1 MADRDTFITA
11 LTPDDYANHEVAL
24 AELLRDC
31 VAAGASVNFVIPFSL
46 EDSRSYWRDKVSPA
60 LQAGHR
66 DVLTAHVA
74 GRLAGT
80 VQLDCNTPPNQP
92 HRADV
97 SKLLVHP
104 DYRRQGIA
112 RALMMALEENASQ
125 RGRRLLT
132 LDTATDDAEALY
144 RSLGYRRSGVIPG
157 YALDAA
163 GEHFLDTIIMYKTL

>member
-1 MADRDTFITA
+1 MADPDINIAT
-11 LTPDDYANHEVAL
+11 LTPDDYADHETVL

-31 VAAGASVNFVIPFSL
+31 VATGASVNFVMPFGLDDSL
-46 EDSRSYWRDKVSPA
+46 AYWRDKVSPA
-60 LQAGHR
+60 VQAGHR
-66 DVLTAHVA
+66 DVFTAHVA

-80 VQLDCNTPPNQP
+80 VQLDFGTPPNQP

-144 RSLGYRRSGVIPG
+144 RSLGYQRSGVIPG

>member
-1 MADRDTFITA
+1 MADRDINVTTLTA
-11 LTPDDYANHEVAL
+11 DDYTDHEVAL

-31 VAAGASVNFVIPFSL
+31 VAAGASVNFVVPFSL
-46 EDSRSYWRDKVSPA
+46 DDSLAYWRDKVSPA
-60 LQAGHR
+60 VHAGHR
-66 DVLTAHVA
+66 DVLTAHVE

-80 VQLDCNTPPNQP
+80 VQLDCGTPPNQP

-104 DYRRQGIA
+104 DYRRRGIA
-112 RALMMALEENASQ
+112 RALMAALEANADR

-144 RSLGYRRSGVIPG
+144 RSLGYQRTGVIPG

-163 GEHFLDTIIMYKTL
+163 GECFLDTIIMYKML

>member
-1 MADRDTFITA
+1 MADPAITIA
-11 LTPDDYANHEVAL
+11 TLSPNDYVEHEVAL

-31 VAAGASVNFVIPFSL
+31 VAAGASVNFVMPFGLDDSL
-46 EDSRSYWRDKVSPA
+46 AYWRDKVSPA
-60 LQAGHR
+60 VQTGQR
-66 DVLTAHVA
+66 DVLTAHVD

-80 VQLDCNTPPNQP
+80 VQLDCGTPPNQP

-104 DYRRQGIA
+104 AFRRRGIA
-112 RALMMALEENASQ
+112 RALMEALEANAGR

-144 RSLGYRRSGVIPG
+144 RSLGYQRTGIIPG

-163 GEHFLDTIIMYKTL
+163 GECFLDTVIMYKTL